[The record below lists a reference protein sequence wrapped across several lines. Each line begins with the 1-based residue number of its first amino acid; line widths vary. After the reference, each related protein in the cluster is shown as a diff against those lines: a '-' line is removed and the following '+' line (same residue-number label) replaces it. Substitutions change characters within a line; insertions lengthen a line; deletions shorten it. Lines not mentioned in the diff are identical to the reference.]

1 MSRHT
6 LAYLIENLQKIDKDT
21 SEEIDVYQDEENKK
35 FIVEFEVP
43 IDRIERIKLS
53 KKNYEFMKDGESFT
67 IKLPHGCYVLN
78 FKDKK

>member
-6 LAYLIENLQKIDKDT
+6 LAYLIENLQKIDKDA
-21 SEEIDVYQDEENKK
+21 SEEIDIYQDEENKK

-43 IDRIERIKLS
+43 IDRIERITLS

>member
-6 LAYLIENLQKIDKDT
+6 LAYLIENLQKIDKDA
-21 SEEIDVYQDEENKK
+21 SEEINVYQDEENKK

-43 IDRIERIKLS
+43 IDRIERITLS

>member
-6 LAYLIENLQKIDKDT
+6 LAYLIENLQKIDKDA

-43 IDRIERIKLS
+43 IDRIERITLS

>member
-6 LAYLIENLQKIDKDT
+6 LAYLIENLQKIDKDA
-21 SEEIDVYQDEENKK
+21 SEEINVYQDEENKK

-43 IDRIERIKLS
+43 VDRIERITLS